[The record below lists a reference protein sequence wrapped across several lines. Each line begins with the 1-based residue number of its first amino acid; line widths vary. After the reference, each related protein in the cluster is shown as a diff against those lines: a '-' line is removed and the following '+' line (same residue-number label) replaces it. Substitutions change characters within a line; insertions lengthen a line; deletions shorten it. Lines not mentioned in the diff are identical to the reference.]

1 MNCKEAIF
9 SPLDDTC
16 GATAPLRCDPLNGD
30 ATNVLLPWGKTALV
44 MFCLSCALF
53 FVFVQRASR
62 RVERV
67 RKEHGDDGAAGGGAE
82 ISGEAEVSGEAEIS
96 GEVELTVAE
105 PSPNGS
111 AT

>member
-62 RVERV
+62 RVERE
-67 RKEHGDDGAAGGGAE
+67 RKAHGDDGAAGGGAPAAT
-82 ISGEAEVSGEAEIS
+82 GANGGAEIS
-96 GEVELTVAE
+96 AEAEVELTIK
-105 PSPNGS
+105 SGGG
-111 AT
+111 